1 MSFAAAT
8 LKQPLISSLGMSR
21 EYSKIFYVLA
31 ENMIIFISKMFT
43 VFYGLLFLQYTY
55 NDFNE
60 NMFNIFLSVALLY

>member
-1 MSFAAAT
+1 MYFAAAT